1 MHPVVNHLIQL
12 QELMLIRDEEK
23 VAMELPR
30 LEQMDASIREMIE
43 KLPTETRVLFEKL
56 HKKDHVVIVPT
67 SNGSCAGC
75 GMKLPISLVQA
86 VRLGREIHGC
96 PNCAKML
103 FFAES
108 APRWVGQ
115 SPRRS
120 EPRKVGIS
128 RFSAPT
134 LMVPKLGSEDMEGVI
149 RELAYKMEHEGFV
162 DKADKLAES
171 ALRREAILS
180 TAVDHGLAFPHVRNV
195 EGGGLTLAMGIT
207 PKPIKWSGTSEPVT
221 RMIFF
226 MVIPTAASAFYLK
239 LLAGLMETL
248 MKPESRKAITAEKE
262 SEKLWKAL
270 CKVTRTTIK

>member
-23 VAMELPR
+23 VTMSLPR
-30 LEQMDASIREMIE
+30 LEQMDLSIKDMTG
-43 KLPTETRVLFEKL
+43 KLPTETRVFFEKL
-56 HKKDHVVIVPT
+56 HKKDHVVIVPV
-67 SNGSCAGC
+67 SDGICAGC

-103 FFAES
+103 FFPES
-108 APRWVGQ
+108 APRWVGKP
-115 SPRRS
+115 PRRS

-128 RFSAPT
+128 RFSSHT
-134 LMVPKLGSEDMEGVI
+134 LMIPKLESEDMEGII
-149 RELAYKMEHEGFV
+149 RELAYKMEYEGFV
-162 DKADKLAES
+162 DKADRLVES

-180 TAVDHGLAFPHVRNV
+180 TAVDHCLAFPHVRNV

-207 PKPIKWSGTSEPVT
+207 AKPVKWSGNAEPVT
-221 RMIFF
+221 RLVFF
-226 MVIPTAASAFYLK
+226 TAIPTAASAFYLK
-239 LLAGLMETL
+239 LLAGLMEAL
-248 MKPESRKAITAEKE
+248 MKPESRKAIFAEKDAD
-262 SEKLWKAL
+262 KLWKAL

>member
-1 MHPVVNHLIQL
+1 MHPVVNHLVQL

-23 VAMELPR
+23 VTMGLAR
-30 LEQMDASIREMIE
+30 LEQMDASIKDMTD
-43 KLPTETRVLFEKL
+43 KLPQETKVLFEKL
-56 HKKDHVVIVPT
+56 HKRDHVVIVPV
-67 SNGSCAGC
+67 SNGICAAC

-103 FFAES
+103 FYPES
-108 APRWVGQ
+108 APRWVGKA
-115 SPRRS
+115 PRRS

-128 RFSAPT
+128 RFSSHT
-134 LMVPKLGSEDMEGVI
+134 LMIPKLEAEDTEGVI

-162 DKADKLAES
+162 DKADKLVES

-195 EGGGLTLAMGIT
+195 EGGGLTLALGIT
-207 PKPIKWSGTSEPVT
+207 AKPIKWTPSGEPIT
-221 RMIFF
+221 RIIFF
-226 MVIPTAASAFYLK
+226 TAIPTAASAFYLK
-239 LLAGLMETL
+239 LLSGLMETL
-248 MKPESRKAITAEKE
+248 MKPDARKALLAEKE
-262 SEKLWKAL
+262 ADKLWKTL